1 MSINTC
7 SGKIFYCNVLEG
19 TLYRFYATHADMLF
33 KNVDAV
39 NYQWNFQVSMTEL
52 FKIKN
57 NLAPPIM
64 GNMFTPCGKKINLTN
79 FQEFATER
87 KK

>member
-1 MSINTC
+1 MSVNTC
-7 SGKIFYCNVLEG
+7 SGKIFYYNVLEG
-19 TLYRFYATHADMLF
+19 TLYRFHATHADMLV
-33 KNVDAV
+33 KNVDAI
-39 NYQWNFQVSMTEL
+39 NHQLTEL
-52 FKIKN
+52 FKIMN